1 MLMKK
6 SWPPLSFTLHSRVF
20 DGRVMVIMKNLLFH
34 LGFATLI
41 THELDAMTQS
51 EWRLLFILR
60 SLPEEIASFTFVVV
74 HIPLIAAL
82 LWLTNSES
90 PGIQHRS
97 RIAFAIFLMVHVGL
111 HKLLEHHP
119 DYTFNTLLSLS
130 LIYGG
135 GLLGFLYLIA
145 IAVSRLPYTNP
156 VNQNS

>member
-1 MLMKK
+1 M
-6 SWPPLSFTLHSRVF
+6 
-20 DGRVMVIMKNLLFH
+20 GNLLFH

-60 SLPEEIASFTFVVV
+60 SLPEHIASFTFVVI

-82 LWLTNSES
+82 LWLTNNES
-90 PGIQHRS
+90 LSIRHWS
-97 RIAFAIFLMVHVGL
+97 RIAFTTFLIVHAGL

-119 DYTFNTLLSLS
+119 DYTFNSVLSLG

-135 GLLGFLYLIA
+135 GLVGFLYWVLTFISWRRSVPA
-145 IAVSRLPYTNP
+145 SP
-156 VNQNS
+156 VGAD